1 MLKDLD
7 FADDTP
13 QLSLTMIQIRNMEA
27 HQDREKEDKHLSNQM
42 PQKNSR
48 NQWQQHILNETLKE
62 IKEAENVSGEV
73 RRRRLNWIGHVL
85 KKDSTDDCALA
96 LGWAPKGK
104 RKRGCPK
111 KQHGGGW

>member
-48 NQWQQHILNETLKE
+48 DQIAATYPKRD
-62 IKEAENVSGEV
+62 IKGDKRS
-73 RRRRLNWIGHVL
+73 
-85 KKDSTDDCALA
+85 
-96 LGWAPKGK
+96 
-104 RKRGCPK
+104 RKR
-111 KQHGGGW
+111 QW